1 MEAIAAIDDSVAIV
15 KNSSFANTCTNTS
28 DEQDHD
34 EKNKEAL
41 QFIEE
46 VTINADKVQNQ
57 VLTEILSR
65 NSQAEYLQRHGL
77 DGYTDRQT
85 FKRVMPVV
93 CYEDVKADIDL
104 IIAKGNIS
112 SILCASP
119 VSQFFRS
126 TGTSSG
132 VSKLMPTTEE
142 QAEKSWHFWCLIMPV
157 LNQHISDL
165 NRGKAMQIFLVSPCI
180 RTPGG
185 LISSA
190 ASTGLFKSSNFKNL
204 FSNIDPYRNYTS
216 PIETILCEDTYQ
228 SLYSQLLCGLY
239 QNNQV
244 LRLAFIFASGF
255 IEAVKCLEQRWTL
268 LCDDIRVGTI
278 AADHTIITDTLVKKA
293 VMKILVKPNPELA
306 DFIENECRRDSSW
319 EGIVSRLWPNAKCV
333 DTIIT
338 GTMSHHIPNIDFYSN
353 GLPIVSTMY
362 ACSECFLGINLNPLT
377 NPHEV
382 SYTLIPTM
390 AYFEF
395 LPIVHVDD
403 NQNDNCHQE
412 DDKHHQELV
421 DLVDVE
427 LGREYELVVTNYA
440 GLYRYKVGD
449 VLRVSGFKNNAPQF
463 NFMRRRNVVLSIDM
477 DKTNETELQNAVKKA
492 ADHLMIS
499 SNVSLV
505 EYTSFAD
512 TSTNPGHYV
521 LYWEL
526 QRNNNNA
533 VVPHTVFEECCL
545 IMEEFLGYEY
555 RNMRSNK
562 KLIGPLEIKIVE
574 TGTFGKIMD
583 LAIHQGSSVT
593 QYKTPRC
600 MKLGPKFDL
609 LNSMVLSSSFSP
621 RCPQL

>member
-1 MEAIAAIDDSVAIV
+1 MEAIAAVDDSVAVVIG
-15 KNSSFANTCTNTS
+15 NTNTS
-28 DEQDHD
+28 DERNHD
-34 EKNKEAL
+34 DKNKEAL

-65 NSQAEYLQRHGL
+65 NAQVEYLQRHGL

-93 CYEDVKADIDL
+93 SYEDVKTDIDL
-104 IIAKGNIS
+104 LIAKGNIS

-132 VSKLMPTTEE
+132 VSKLIPTTEE
-142 QAEKSWHFWCLIMPV
+142 QAEKSWHFWCLLMPV

-190 ASTGLFKSSNFKNL
+190 ASTCLFKSSNFKNL

-216 PIETILCEDTYQ
+216 PLETIFCEDTHQ

-244 LRLAFIFASGF
+244 LRIAFIFASGF
-255 IEAVKCLEQRWTL
+255 IQAVKCLQKHWTL
-268 LCDDIRVGTI
+268 LCDDIRFGTI
-278 AADHTIITDTLVKKA
+278 AADHTIITDPLVKKA
-293 VMKILVKPNPELA
+293 VMKILVKPNPDLA

-319 EGIVSRLWPNAKCV
+319 KGIVSRLWPNAKCV

-377 NPHEV
+377 NPHE
-382 SYTLIPTM
+382 
-390 AYFEF
+390 F
-395 LPIVHVDD
+395 LPIVDGDENEH
-403 NQNDNCHQE
+403 DNCNQE
-412 DDKHHQELV
+412 EDTHHQELV
-421 DLVDVE
+421 DLGDVE

-463 NFMRRRNVVLSIDM
+463 NFIRRRNVVLSIDM
-477 DKTNETELQNAVKKA
+477 DKTDEIELQNAVKKA
-492 ADHLMIS
+492 ADRLLIS
-499 SNVSLV
+499 CNASLV

-526 QRNNNNA
+526 LCHNNNA
-533 VVPHTVFEECCL
+533 VIPHTVFEECCF

-555 RNMRSNK
+555 RNMRANK
-562 KLIGPLEIKIVE
+562 KLIGPLEIKIVK
-574 TGTFGKIMD
+574 TGTFGKLMD
-583 LAIHQGSSVT
+583 HAINQGSSVT

-600 MKLGPKFDL
+600 MKLGPKLEL

-621 RCPQL
+621 KCPQL

>member
-1 MEAIAAIDDSVAIV
+1 MKSIAAIDDSVAVV
-15 KNSSFANTCTNTS
+15 KNSSIDNTCTNTS
-28 DEQDHD
+28 DERYHD

-46 VTINADKVQNQ
+46 VTINADKFQNQ

-65 NSQAEYLQRHGL
+65 NSQVEYLQRHGL

-112 SILCASP
+112 LILCASP

-142 QAEKSWHFWCLIMPV
+142 QAEKSWHFWCLLMPV

-165 NRGKAMQIFLVSPCI
+165 NTGKAMQIFLVSPCI

-190 ASTGLFKSSNFKNL
+190 TSTCLFKSSNFKNL

-216 PIETILCEDTYQ
+216 PMETIFCEDTYQ

-255 IEAVKCLEQRWTL
+255 IEAVKFLQQRWTL
-268 LCDDIRVGTI
+268 LCDDIRFGTI
-278 AADHTIITDTLVKKA
+278 AADHTIITDPLVKKA
-293 VMKILVKPNPELA
+293 FMKILVKPNPELA

-319 EGIVSRLWPNAKCV
+319 QGIVSRLWPNAKCV
-333 DTIIT
+333 DSIIT

-377 NPHEV
+377 NPHEF

-390 AYFEF
+390 A
-395 LPIVHVDD
+395 
-403 NQNDNCHQE
+403 NQNDNCNQE
-412 DDKHHQELV
+412 EDKHHQELV
-421 DLVDVE
+421 DLVNVE

-463 NFMRRRNVVLSIDM
+463 NFMRRRDVVLSIDM

-512 TSTNPGHYV
+512 TTTNPGHYV

-526 QRNNNNA
+526 QGNNNNA
-533 VVPHTVFEECCL
+533 LIPHT
-545 IMEEFLGYEY
+545 
-555 RNMRSNK
+555 

-574 TGTFGKIMD
+574 TGTFGKLMD
-583 LAIHQGSSVT
+583 HAINQGSSVT

-600 MKLGPKFDL
+600 MKSGPKFDL

-621 RCPQL
+621 RYPQL